1 MNAESKMRA
10 DEVFARLNE
19 TRLNICDTTLRD
31 GEQAAGIVFAN
42 LEKVRIAK
50 LLDEIGVPQIEAGIP
65 AMGGDEK
72 ASIKRIAHMGLNASV
87 LGWNRANVE
96 DISHSIDCDV
106 DSVAISMS
114 ASDIHI
120 EHKLMKSRQW
130 VLDRIVESVEYARS
144 HGMYISVNAE
154 DASRADPEFMM
165 EFART
170 AKDAGAHRV
179 RFCDTLGILTPSD
192 TYDRIKQLIDI
203 VGLPVEMHT
212 HNDFGMATANAIA
225 GVQAGASFLSTTV
238 MGIGERT
245 GNSPLE
251 EVTMAAKH
259 LLKIDM
265 GIDTARLR
273 EIAEYV
279 ARASGREIPAW
290 KPIVGQNC
298 FAHEAGIH
306 TDGVMKFLS
315 NYEPYS
321 PEEVGMSRKI
331 IIGKHSGRSTIK
343 QSLSARGINVDDEA
357 AAAILEIVRA
367 TSVSLKRSLSENELA
382 YIYQDY
388 MEGVKDTLPQNR

>member
-192 TYDRIKQLIDI
+192 TYDRIKQLIDT